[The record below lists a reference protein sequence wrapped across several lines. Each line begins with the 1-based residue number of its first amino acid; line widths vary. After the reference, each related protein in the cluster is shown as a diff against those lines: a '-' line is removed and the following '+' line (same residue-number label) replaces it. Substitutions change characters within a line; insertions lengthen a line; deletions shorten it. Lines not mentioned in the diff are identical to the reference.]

1 MQDVSC
7 QFSIYLLGT
16 ADLGAAI
23 DAALAAVR
31 QRGLRVELGAMSSAV
46 SGPSEEVFAALGS
59 AFEAAASGGCVLV
72 ATVSNA
78 CPVRGAG
85 P

>member
-1 MQDVSC
+1 MQQVSC
-7 QFSIYLLGT
+7 QFSVYPLGT
-16 ADLGAAI
+16 ADLGAGV

-31 QRGLRVELGAMSSAV
+31 RRGLDVQPGVMSSIV
-46 SGPSEEVFAALGS
+46 TGPSDELFAALGD

-78 CPVRGAG
+78 CPI
-85 P
+85 

>member
-7 QFSIYLLGT
+7 QFSIYPLGT
-16 ADLGAAI
+16 PDLGAAV
-23 DAALAAVR
+23 DAAVAAVR
-31 QRGLRVELGAMSSAV
+31 HRGLHVELGAMSSMV
-46 SGPSEEVFAALGS
+46 SGPVDVVFAALGG

-78 CPVRGAG
+78 CPVRQAG
-85 P
+85 T

>member
-7 QFSIYLLGT
+7 QFSIYPLGT

-31 QRGLRVELGAMSSAV
+31 QRGLHVELGAMSSTV
-46 SGPSEEVFAALGS
+46 IGPVEVVFAALGG

-78 CPVRGAG
+78 CPVRGG
-85 P
+85 GT